1 VVLALLAVGGAIAY
15 AIRSR
20 PEPLVLTGVVTT
32 DDVIVSPQ
40 VGGQVSRLLV
50 GDGDAVTRD
59 QLLAVLAR
67 DELEAEQ
74 AFYSHSAEGLAA
86 QVTGDEAALRYQER
100 QTEQQIRQASAT
112 LAAADAERAQAAAD
126 FENTRV
132 DYQRVQELA
141 KTGAVSNQ
149 EVDRTRTA
157 FEMSRAKLEA
167 AERQLDAQRA
177 ALALARAAV
186 DQASVRRS
194 ALLAAEQ
201 ERAAAAAQTEKAA
214 VRLRY
219 SEIHSPMAGVVDVR
233 AVRQGEVVAAGQA
246 LMTLVDPDNL
256 WVRADV
262 EESYIERIRV
272 GDTLTVRLPSG
283 ETRPGVVFHRGVDA
297 AFATQR
303 DVSRTKRDI
312 KTFEIRL
319 RVDNRDRRLA
329 VGMTAYV
336 LLPAS

>member
-1 VVLALLAVGGAIAY
+1 MIALLAAGGGVAY
-15 AIRSR
+15 ATRAR
-20 PEPLVLTGVVTT
+20 PAPLVLTGIVTT
-32 DDVIVSPQ
+32 DDILVSPQ

-50 GDGDAVTRD
+50 NEGDTVAPD
-59 QLLAVLAR
+59 QLLAVIAR

-74 AFYSHSAEGLAA
+74 AYYAHSAEGFAA
-86 QVTGDEAALRYQER
+86 QVKGDEAALRFQER
-100 QTEQQIRQASAT
+100 QTEQQIRQAGAT
-112 LAAADAERAQAAAD
+112 LAAADAQRTEAAATL
-126 FENTRV
+126 ENTRA
-132 DYQRVQELA
+132 DFQRVQELA

-157 FEMSRAKLEA
+157 FETSRAKLDA
-167 AERQLDAQRA
+167 AERQVDAQRA
-177 ALALARAAV
+177 ALALARASV
-186 DQASVRRS
+186 DQSSIRRS

-219 SEIHSPMAGVVDVR
+219 SEVHAPAAGVVDVR
-233 AVRQGEVVAAGQA
+233 AVRQGEVVGAGQA

-262 EESYIERIRV
+262 EESYVDRIRL
-272 GDTLTVRLPSG
+272 GDSVPVRLPSG

-329 VGMTAYV
+329 LGMTAYV
-336 LLPAS
+336 LLPNP